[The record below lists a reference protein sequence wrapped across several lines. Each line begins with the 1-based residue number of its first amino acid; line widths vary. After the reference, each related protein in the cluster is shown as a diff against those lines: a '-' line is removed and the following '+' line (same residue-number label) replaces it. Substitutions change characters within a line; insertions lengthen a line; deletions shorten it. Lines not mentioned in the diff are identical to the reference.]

1 MVRLFSSR
9 WMELAWVAA
18 MVVYLI
24 TRWMPLFVA
33 CAVWLVVIV
42 GCIIIRMVQR
52 RRSKDV
58 YGKY

>member
-1 MVRLFSSR
+1 MIRLFSSR

-24 TRWMPLFVA
+24 TRWKPLFAV
-33 CAVWLVVIV
+33 CAVWLVAIV
-42 GCIIIRMVQR
+42 ACIIVRMVQQ

-58 YGKY
+58 YGRY

>member
-24 TRWMPLFVA
+24 TRWKPLFAV
-33 CAVWLVVIV
+33 CAVWLVAIV
-42 GCIIIRMVQR
+42 ACIIAGMVQR

-58 YGKY
+58 YGRY